1 MFEFTPGL
9 FLGWGFYLIK
19 SNKIIQ
25 TLDECEIFKIVGK

>member
-19 SNKIIQ
+19 SNKIFKV
-25 TLDECEIFKIVGK
+25 LDII